1 MVPGANAASIMDRLR
16 VKQYRPWNDISRL
29 LRQLAG
35 EKHLFVDTEERSQ
48 LQRCLD
54 LLQKSIKINSA
65 QGMIERLDTITR
77 QLGLKLTKDQKRSAE
92 RKPVELFE
100 VFISSDMFYVEVVV
114 ESNGH
119 VCDVKV
125 AHHGDPV
132 SCPELCQV
140 LQENDFVT
148 FTAHLEGLI
157 AIYQLNC
164 EKSRKQKAYV
174 ALQALESDLS
184 RVAELQSFLNDPR
197 QLVCKS
203 PVGILQLR
211 RGGFPMQLTF
221 FVSPYD
227 LIDSIKSAPGSGTLI
242 PFTVENVL
250 NRKLGQSVS
259 ISIENS
265 GQHKLQTGSLITN
278 TDGKMPNFGPLT
290 QLNSV
295 SLPACFTMKLAAPMP
310 LDSECIKKIQK
321 VTGIEIPN
329 SQVVNS
335 LIELITKRKQV
346 AYFVKLPDQDHTY
359 HMNGGQRKGA
369 MISSIPFTHPT
380 HVPPV
385 LEFLRQQSL
394 FNSLISSCVRDQPT
408 AAPQSHVFEVRA
420 SSLTSLC
427 VSFEHPLDNESLV
440 TLEISLVDILGLK
453 CKAYFCSQL
462 SELNQFL
469 NEDAAAKVLQQSFS
483 IPVLMRSILKKAKG
497 GSSKPLEEL
506 QSKTIST
513 PSFLSG
519 APSSDVKRDHFDGE
533 NVPSFGDNNGPGSM
547 QQDLFDLENIS
558 NLQGG
563 LTLNMLADDGPAPLS
578 AGRQNPYQQPSG
590 GAANGSGGPG
600 SQLQRKRPR
609 EDGDFLD
616 NRPLG
621 FPLGATGGPTTKGQL
636 ESINNNS
643 GDNQQQS
650 GGQQPQQ
657 AQPLQSSTTK
667 SVGDQLGTQIKR
679 QRTDGPMEDSGIA
692 MLATGGLNNARDSKN
707 LRAGG
712 DSGESPPAKT
722 PIPSNTTSSGATGGN
737 AGSSNPGGG
746 NISSSAGSTGG
757 SSSTFHGIGAS
768 SASGSQQQQF
778 VSRKDKSSSSSS
790 SGTSS
795 KSDDKRNSS
804 SSSSSSRDKE
814 KRKDKDKSY
823 SKDGSS
829 KSSSSKSSSKDKDHK
844 TSSKSSSSKDK
855 DKEKDKEKSSSSGG
869 SSSRGSSSS
878 GLSTAGEKV
887 TQSGLSMAKFSSSS
901 DVGGGSTAS
910 PSKYGASS
918 SSSSSSEGQQFTVKS
933 SSSAQGIKLTINK
946 ARTSESGGGGGSSR
960 LGSSSSSSSGAG
972 GGSAGSTGGGSGGSN
987 SGGCTSGSGSS
998 SGSSSSGSSSSK
1010 ASFSASSSSSSSSSK
1025 HNRDSPKPR
1034 SLSSSPSHKT
1044 KVSPSWKAS
1053 PKHSCS
1059 SGSSGGGSG
1068 GSSSGMIMP
1077 PPADVLGNSSV
1088 DLVEQRL
1095 RALHGDDSPSL
1106 TVSVGASVG
1115 VGVAGAGSLFD
1126 SRNPTGGPMGPPSAA
1141 NSSLNSISR
1150 PTPIL
1155 TEDELMDEAS
1165 CGVRNH
1171 V

>member
-1 MVPGANAASIMDRLR
+1 MVRGGNAANIMDRLR

-35 EKHLFVDTEERSQ
+35 EKHLFVDTEERCQ

-132 SCPELCQV
+132 SCPELCRV

-184 RVAELQSFLNDPR
+184 TISELQKFLNDPR

-203 PVGILQLR
+203 PVGILQTR

-227 LIDSIKSAPGSGTLI
+227 LIDPSKPGGVA
-242 PFTVENVL
+242 PFTVDSVL
-250 NRKLGQSVS
+250 TRKLGQSVS

-265 GQHKLQTGSLITN
+265 GQHKLQTGSLITSIDGTN
-278 TDGKMPNFGPLT
+278 IGKMPNFGPLS

-295 SLPACFTMKLAAPMP
+295 SLPACFTMKLATPMP

-321 VTGIEIPN
+321 VTGIEIPG
-329 SQVVNS
+329 SQATS
-335 LIELITKRKQV
+335 HLIELITKRKQG

-394 FNSLISSCVRDQPT
+394 FNSLISSCVRDQPS
-408 AAPQSHVFEVRA
+408 AAPHSHVFEVQA

-453 CKAYFCSQL
+453 CKAYFCSQQ

-469 NEDAAAKVLQQSFS
+469 NEDAAAKVLQLSFS

-497 GSSKPLEEL
+497 GSNKPLEEL
-506 QSKTIST
+506 QSKSVAT
-513 PSFLSG
+513 PSFLPGGPSG
-519 APSSDVKRDHFDGE
+519 DVKREHFDGE
-533 NVPSFGDNNGPGSM
+533 NVPSFGDTNGPRSM
-547 QQDLFDLENIS
+547 QQDLFDLENINS
-558 NLQGG
+558 LQGG
-563 LTLNMLADDGPAPLS
+563 LSLNMLADDGPTSLVP
-578 AGRQNPYQQPSG
+578 GRPNPYQQQGG
-590 GAANGSGGPG
+590 GASNGSGGPV
-600 SQLQRKRPR
+600 SQMQRKRPR

-616 NRPLG
+616 NRPPG
-621 FPLGATGGPTTKGQL
+621 FPLGAAGGPITKGQL
-636 ESINNNS
+636 ENINNNNS
-643 GDNQQQS
+643 DSNQQMS
-650 GGQQPQQ
+650 QQPQPGQ
-657 AQPLQSSTTK
+657 ILQSTNAK
-667 SVGDQLGTQIKR
+667 SVGDQLAAQIKR
-679 QRTDGPMEDSGIA
+679 QRTEGPMED
-692 MLATGGLNNARDSKN
+692 GGLSAGGTGALNNVRDSKN

-722 PIPSNTTSSGATGGN
+722 SHTINTPSATGGVSGHTSIG
-737 AGSSNPGGG
+737 GS
-746 NISSSAGSTGG
+746 IGG
-757 SSSTFHGIGAS
+757 SSGSSSHGIGTS
-768 SASGSQQQQF
+768 STGSQQQQQ
-778 VSRKDKSSSSSS
+778 SAPRKEKSSSSSS
-790 SGTSS
+790 GGTSS

-855 DKEKDKEKSSSSGG
+855 DKEKSSSSGSASG
-869 SSSRGSSSS
+869 STSRGSSGM
-878 GLSTAGEKV
+878 GLTVVGDKV
-887 TQSGLSMAKFSSSS
+887 QQGGVTTVKFSPEIGS
-901 DVGGGSTAS
+901 GGNAS
-910 PSKYGASS
+910 PNKYGS

-946 ARTSESGGGGGSSR
+946 ARTSE
-960 LGSSSSSSSGAG
+960 
-972 GGSAGSTGGGSGGSN
+972 TGGGASS
-987 SGGCTSGSGSS
+987 TST
-998 SGSSSSGSSSSK
+998 
-1010 ASFSASSSSSSSSSK
+1010 SSSSSSSSSK

-1034 SLSSSPSHKT
+1034 SLSSSPSHKS
-1044 KVSPSWKAS
+1044 KMSPSWKTS
-1053 PKHSCS
+1053 PKHSS
-1059 SGSSGGGSG
+1059 SSGGGGGGCSG
-1068 GSSSGMIMP
+1068 PPTGAMMMP
-1077 PPADVLGNSSV
+1077 PPPDVSANSSV
-1088 DLVEQRL
+1088 ELVEQCV
-1095 RALHGDDSPSL
+1095 RALHGDDSTGL
-1106 TVSVGASVG
+1106 TVASGAHIG
-1115 VGVAGAGSLFD
+1115 PGGAASPFD
-1126 SRNPTGGPMGPPSAA
+1126 SRSPVSAMGPPSVGS
-1141 NSSLNSISR
+1141 SSLGSVSR
-1150 PTPIL
+1150 PSPVVID
-1155 TEDELMDEAS
+1155 DELMDEAL
-1165 CGVRNH
+1165 CGMKNH